1 MEPLLEHRS
10 CPSCPGLIAGADPH
24 RQCFQ
29 CLGQD
34 HAEQGAGQTPACVS
48 CCSIPMLNR
57 RHRAEYFSRKFG
69 PQVHGEEEDV
79 DLEVVEMDD
88 LEDVPFEFVL
98 PRDRVVDDISL
109 SDTPPGSD
117 SQEGPALRSA
127 RLDFPAV
134 MTQAAERVGLPL
146 PPPLPPRP
154 VSRLRQGFYGPVLP
168 AQPTFVS
175 PPLPDIW

>member
-69 PQVHGEEEDV
+69 PQVHGEEQYV

-98 PRDRVVDDISL
+98 PRDRVVDFAEEDDDISL
-109 SDTPPGSD
+109 SDT
-117 SQEGPALRSA
+117 QEGPAPRRAQHSGLRDWTSQ
-127 RLDFPAV
+127 R
-134 MTQAAERVGLPL
+134 
-146 PPPLPPRP
+146 
-154 VSRLRQGFYGPVLP
+154 
-168 AQPTFVS
+168 
-175 PPLPDIW
+175 